1 MLIFQQGSDPTNGYV
16 NYVDQNTALADGL
29 INTSNNQI
37 YIGVD
42 STNVATAPG
51 RTSVR
56 ITSNKSYNHG
66 LFILDLAHMPGGI
79 CGTWPAWEALTLFI
93 RGFYELTAK

>member
-1 MLIFQQGSDPTNGYV
+1 MLKGSDPTHGYV
-16 NYVDQNTALADGL
+16 TFVDQPTATSDSL
-29 INTSNNQI
+29 INSSNNQV

-42 STNVATAPG
+42 STNVASGTG
-51 RTSVR
+51 RKSIR

-79 CGTWPAWEALTLFI
+79 CGTWPA
-93 RGFYELTAK
+93 